1 MKKIVFAF
9 LMAVASFFIINGID
23 FPVVSAQEIWAY
35 TDDSNGREYY
45 VKTETISIMEP
56 QWLYSYEYHRYA
68 SFGYTVRVR
77 VFKPEY
83 NGSDI
88 ETYAFQYY
96 GDVGVWT
103 GDAWG
108 RERLLDDVNH
118 PEYYPIWEVSHQ
130 YL

>member
-1 MKKIVFAF
+1 MKKIVFVF
-9 LMAVASFFIINGID
+9 LMIVAYFFIGNGINSSIA
-23 FPVVSAQEIWAY
+23 SAQEIWAY
-35 TDDSNGREYY
+35 TDESNEKEYY
-45 VKTETISIMEP
+45 VLTETIKRWGP
-56 QWLYSYEYHRYA
+56 DYSYTYKRYYSYAYMVEVHIVSPKYDHRH
-68 SFGYTVRVR
+68 
-77 VFKPEY
+77 
-83 NGSDI
+83 I
-88 ETYAFQYY
+88 EDYWFYYY